1 MFIAAH
7 AASGALIANQ
17 VDNYWLVI
25 FLSFVSHFVLDII
38 PHGDYHR
45 VHDYFHGEKQLT
57 RKLYNVILI
66 DSISTVI
73 LATILLSYTEIDKTL
88 LALGII
94 SAILPDMLVG
104 IHESWKKSKL
114 TWFNKMHFKVHNA
127 LAKSIT
133 MRPWPGA
140 IGQFILIIAML
151 AIIY

>member
-7 AASGALIANQ
+7 AVSGALIAHQ
-17 VDNYWLVI
+17 VDNPWIVI
-25 FLSFVSHFVLDII
+25 FLAFVSHFVLDII
-38 PHGDYHR
+38 PHGDYHH
-45 VHDYFHGEKQLT
+45 VHDYYHGGKQMV
-57 RKLYNVILI
+57 RRLYNTILI
-66 DSISTVI
+66 DSIATVI
-73 LATILLSYTEIDKTL
+73 VATILLSYTTIDRTL

-114 TWFNKMHFKVHNA
+114 AWFNKMHFKVHNA
-127 LAKSIT
+127 LAKSMT
-133 MRPWPGA
+133 MRPFPGA